1 LQITQINS
9 IVIIQRTKSVNI
21 RRHTPQ
27 GLVTIFPPRA
37 SIRAFSIQS
46 CRSCYARLYLCQRPI
61 YKIQDEPC
69 DVPSDTTV
77 VCKTPEI
84 DPSKDR
90 NQTIR
95 VHFDGLTTEI
105 SVNYVDDPAFDVF
118 HGILEYD
125 KESTIQIMVNTR

>member
-1 LQITQINS
+1 MHLGTFLTLYIVFVQCGILLVNS
-9 IVIIQRTKSVNI
+9 
-21 RRHTPQ
+21 TPF
-27 GLVTIFPPRA
+27 LDKE
-37 SIRAFSIQS
+37 
-46 CRSCYARLYLCQRPI
+46 L
-61 YKIQDEPC
+61 
-69 DVPSDTTV
+69 DTTV